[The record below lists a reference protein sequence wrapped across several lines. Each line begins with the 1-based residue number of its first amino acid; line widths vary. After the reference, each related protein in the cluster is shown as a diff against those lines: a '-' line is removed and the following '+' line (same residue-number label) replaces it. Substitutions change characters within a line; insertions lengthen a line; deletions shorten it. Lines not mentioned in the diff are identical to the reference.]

1 MLVHCNSNSKSII
14 LRYLYACTSI
24 LVVTSVLTSLVFAGE
39 CLESQEEYLQR
50 LVGVDP
56 KSGTG
61 VTPCIYSRVFDIMTS
76 YTGLATPTAIQ
87 NLTKY
92 NESTRDLA
100 FQLLPPFLES
110 PSEKVRCNTAI
121 ALAFYGWPDSYDY
134 VLPCEFYSDVER
146 MATVFAILG
155 DKRAVPWIINKYREQ
170 YFKKPAVISD
180 TKVENNFGQWV
191 LINALYRFASPEIL
205 PFINEVIR
213 TNSKNYDVKARAIN
227 VRKRIYEL
235 YPESKN
241 TVKHK

>member
-1 MLVHCNSNSKSII
+1 MLICCKSNGKNII
-14 LRYLYACTSI
+14 LGYLCACATILIVTSI
-24 LVVTSVLTSLVFAGE
+24 LTSLVFAGE
-39 CLESQEEYLQR
+39 CLEPQEDYLQK

-61 VTPCIYSRVFDIMTS
+61 VSPCIYSRVFDIMTS

-110 PSEKVRCNTAI
+110 PSEKVRCNTAL
-121 ALAFYGWPDSYDY
+121 ALAFYGWPNSYDY
-134 VLPCEFYSDVER
+134 VLPCELYADVER
-146 MATVFAILG
+146 IATIFAILG
-155 DKRAVPWIINKYREQ
+155 DKRAVPWIINKYKEQ
-170 YFKKPAVISD
+170 YFKEPTVISD
-180 TKVENNFGQWV
+180 RKVENTFGQWV

-235 YPESKN
+235 YPETKN
-241 TVKHK
+241 TVKDK